1 MAATGRQ
8 PGPALS
14 VRVVGQYGRFDAFQ
28 LVRLLRHR
36 SGGQWPLA
44 ARVRFRAELDA
55 AFPGHEISR
64 LRLIPPMPEFRLLAR
79 GEATLPQRLELRT
92 ANYCLASELGPLPQP
107 FLDWVRDQERIGG
120 HAMAAFF
127 DVFNQRIHVLRHELK
142 QATVRALDDAP
153 PARTRHAAYLAAVIG
168 MGQPALQQQIPLPP
182 RAWLGLAGLLMDRRR
197 SAAVVAQVMSAYLG
211 VPCTLR
217 SLVGQ
222 WRPIEEDDRLM
233 LGKSAHRLGQDT
245 LLGRSTWDA
254 RSAVELEV
262 APQPYAACCALMP
275 LRPAPG
281 LVRDRADDAADDT
294 VGDAAGNLTGS
305 LAGSMGGH
313 AQPGA
318 APHSTPTPPQASTRP
333 ALPSPAHLGLVAM
346 LRLLLDRRFDCRV
359 VLHVDPDTA
368 QPSRLSAE
376 DAQGGLGL
384 RLSHTAR
391 LGRYDGKPLRFTVPA
406 CDPVA
411 ATGRVDS
418 VDPHAPAA
426 REAA

>member
-1 MAATGRQ
+1 MAASGRQ
-8 PGPALS
+8 SGPALS
-14 VRVVGQYGRFDAFQ
+14 LRVVGQYARFDAFQ

-55 AFPGHEISR
+55 AFPGHEITQ
-64 LRLIPPMPEFRLLAR
+64 LRLIAPMPEFRLLAR
-79 GEATLPQRLELRT
+79 GEARLPQRLELRT

-107 FLDWVRDQERIGG
+107 FLDWVREQERIGG
-120 HAMAAFF
+120 HAMSAFF
-127 DVFNQRIHVLRHELK
+127 DLFNQRTHVLRHELK

-168 MGQPALQQQIPLPP
+168 MGQPTLQQQIPLPP

-211 VPCTLR
+211 VRCTLR
-217 SLVGQ
+217 SLVGE
-222 WRPIEEDDRLM
+222 WRPIEDDDRLR
-233 LGKSAHRLGQDT
+233 LGKGPHRLGRDT
-245 LLGRSTWDA
+245 LLGRSAWDA

-262 APQPYAACCALMP
+262 APLPYAACCALLP
-275 LRPAPG
+275 LHAAPDAQAGRQAAGPAPS
-281 LVRDRADDAADDT
+281 R
-294 VGDAAGNLTGS
+294 S
-305 LAGSMGGH
+305 
-313 AQPGA
+313 
-318 APHSTPTPPQASTRP
+318 ASPASPSP
-333 ALPSPAHLGLVAM
+333 ALPSPAHQGLVAM

-359 VLHVDPDTA
+359 VLHVDPDTVP
-368 QPSRLSAE
+368 PSRLSTPGP
-376 DAQGGLGL
+376 QSGLGL

-406 CDPVA
+406 YDSA
-411 ATGRVDS
+411 AANAARDV
-418 VDPHAPAA
+418 A

>member
-8 PGPALS
+8 SGPALS
-14 VRVVGQYGRFDAFQ
+14 LRVVGQYGRFDAFQ

-44 ARVRFRAELDA
+44 ARIRFRAELDA

-64 LRLIPPMPEFRLLAR
+64 LRLIPAMPEFRLLAR
-79 GEATLPQRLELRT
+79 GEAKLPQRLELRT

-153 PARTRHAAYLAAVIG
+153 PARTRQAAYLAAAIG

-222 WRPIEEDDRLM
+222 WRPIEDDDRLM
-233 LGKSAHRLGQDT
+233 LGRTAHRLGQDT
-245 LLGRSTWDA
+245 LLGRSAWDA
-254 RSAVELEV
+254 RSAVELDV
-262 APQPYAACCALMP
+262 APLPYAACSALLP
-275 LRPAPG
+275 LRPASRMAPSP
-281 LVRDRADDAADDT
+281 A
-294 VGDAAGNLTGS
+294 GDEAGGPVPP
-305 LAGSMGGH
+305 AR
-313 AQPGA
+313 
-318 APHSTPTPPQASTRP
+318 TPTRP
-333 ALPSPAHLGLVAM
+333 TLPSPAHLGLVAM

-359 VLHVDPDTA
+359 VLHVDPDTV
-368 QPSRLSAE
+368 PSSRLSAE

-406 CDPVA
+406 YDP
-411 ATGRVDS
+411 
-418 VDPHAPAA
+418 VDPHTSAA